1 MANYDQMA
9 AAVKELSGGKNIVL
23 LDDMNLPSIYVPINR
38 LKMSELIS
46 GGSENVHPAFSVNGV
61 EKDTF
66 YYSKYQNIIING
78 RAYSLAHRDP
88 AVNINFDNAR
98 QACEAKGAGFHLST
112 LAEWACIALWCR
124 KTRRCRT
131 ATATTAAMKHTPMSA
146 DRSPQRI
153 TTIQA
158 VLLLGPARQRGVT
171 TGRSSAF
178 RI

>member
-124 KTRRCRT
+124 KNKTMPHGNSNYGRDEAYTHERGQ
-131 ATATTAAMKHTPMSA
+131 ALMIAQEKHSLKV
-146 DRSPQRI
+146 DGI
-153 TTIQA
+153 C
-158 VLLLGPARQRGVT
+158 GPASWKAISG
-171 TGRSSAF
+171 ANKYL
-178 RI
+178 

>member
-78 RAYSLAHRDP
+78 RAYSLAHRDYQ
-88 AVNINFDNAR
+88 FR
-98 QACEAKGAGFHLST
+98 QC
-112 LAEWACIALWCR
+112 
-124 KTRRCRT
+124 
-131 ATATTAAMKHTPMSA
+131 ATG
-146 DRSPQRI
+146 
-153 TTIQA
+153 
-158 VLLLGPARQRGVT
+158 L
-171 TGRSSAF
+171 
-178 RI
+178 